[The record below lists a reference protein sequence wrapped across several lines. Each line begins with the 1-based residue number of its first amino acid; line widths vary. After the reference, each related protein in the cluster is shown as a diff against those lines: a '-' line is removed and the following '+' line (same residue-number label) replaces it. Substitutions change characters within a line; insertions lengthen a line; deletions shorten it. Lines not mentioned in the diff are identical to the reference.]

1 MYMPTAGCQFS
12 AEDLIIWFLQK
23 VTSSALKGTNVTHTL
38 SMVSKYPSWRLRYCF
53 PKNQIAHTLMCID
66 TNQNTL
72 CSFENGC
79 QSIFSGIWQ
88 QSCNVMMTS
97 SNGNIFRV
105 TGPLCGNSPVKG
117 EFPEQRSVTR
127 SFDVLFDLRQNKM
140 LSKWWWCWW
149 FETPPHPIWRHWNVN
164 QLTRSDTYC
173 QILLSR

>member
-117 EFPEQRSVTR
+117 DFPNKDQWRGALMFYLICAEIKCWVN
-127 SFDVLFDLRQNKM
+127 DGDAGDLRRHPTQYDVIE
-140 LSKWWWCWW
+140 KW
-149 FETPPHPIWRHWNVN
+149 TN
-164 QLTRSDTYC
+164 
-173 QILLSR
+173 